1 MSRTLNVRARDF
13 SFQHLFL
20 ADPEQYGPASV
31 ALRELATEFCARG
44 NCDLDAPCRRHAQAV
59 MVGVAKMIASGEV
72 FAEMSSR
79 GVVFV
84 RLSPAGVMAPRGW
97 SSVPV
102 WFGSRPDLVE
112 WARSVADRKRW
123 EAKV

>member
-20 ADPEQYGPASV
+20 ADPGPHFGPASV
-31 ALRELATEFCARG
+31 ALRELASEFCARG
-44 NCDLDAPCRRHAQAV
+44 GCDCDGPCRRHAQA
-59 MVGVAKMIASGEV
+59 MLVGVAKMIAAGEV

-84 RLSPAGVMAPRGW
+84 RLSPAGLLAPQGW

-112 WARSVADRKRW
+112 WARAVDYRKAR
-123 EAKV
+123 V